1 MTRKPLTPAQLA
13 QRREAGRRG
22 GRARAAQFTPEF
34 QAAARA
40 HVKHES
46 LVASGRKGYAA
57 AVRNHGPQFAADK
70 LAEYRRKNP
79 TSLERILIAW
89 LDDLGVRYWREYA
102 VDGCYFDFYLPA
114 FTLLIEVDG
123 DAFHGQTVHGEDRV
137 SRDAWKNHAAA
148 WAGYQLLRFSENT
161 LTTGDALN
169 TLLAVVEPHPTPQ
182 PAELEIGPDFA
193 IGHPFVR

>member
-46 LVASGRKGYAA
+46 LVASGRKGYAT

-89 LDDLGVRYWREYA
+89 LDDLGVCYRREYA
-102 VDGCYFDFYLPA
+102 VDGCYFDFYLPT

-148 WAGYQLLRFSENT
+148 WAGYQLLRFSENA

-169 TLLAVVEPHPTPQ
+169 TLLAVVEPPSAVLSRQ
-182 PAELEIGPDFA
+182 PAELEELE
-193 IGHPFVR
+193 IGHPFAR